1 MYSYVMYYNIEK
13 SGFNAVSASLVYY
26 VTISWKLFFITVEWM
41 NDVELTKLEENLI
54 KTEAEFVTEMKKLHG
69 ESVSLSSVLS
79 LFVLLKFLVFSLT

>member
-1 MYSYVMYYNIEK
+1 
-13 SGFNAVSASLVYY
+13 
-26 VTISWKLFFITVEWM
+26 M

>member
-1 MYSYVMYYNIEK
+1 
-13 SGFNAVSASLVYY
+13 
-26 VTISWKLFFITVEWM
+26 M

-79 LFVLLKFLVFSLT
+79 LFVLLKFLVFSLPYTYFPFYMSLFLSPIDVQHDRR

>member
-1 MYSYVMYYNIEK
+1 MYSYVLYYNIEK

-26 VTISWKLFFITVEWM
+26 VTISRKPSFITVEWM

-69 ESVSLSSVLS
+69 ENVSLSSVLS
-79 LFVLLKFLVFSLT
+79 LFVLLKF